1 MAVKE
6 NLGHTSK
13 IIKPMQD
20 KFEKYW
26 TRMRDFAA
34 IASVFDPHCKLHL
47 VTFMLTKDPNDPQ
60 SIEDVKKNLYA
71 WFSDAAFT
79 TSSKASNHNP
89 HQESNSI
96 APSKSKDKDTADA

>member
-1 MAVKE
+1 
-6 NLGHTSK
+6 
-13 IIKPMQD
+13 MQD

-96 APSKSKDKDTADA
+96 APSKSKDKDTANA